1 MTNKLKE
8 KWLRLYDVTQ
18 KIGMMEP
25 WSDFSEKDQFV
36 YVWKGEEKSVH
47 FTFLGDSVGKCGI
60 ACYVGEDNYISA
72 RNRILSKNE
81 KQEPVF
87 MLQNALIC
95 IWDDREDISKED
107 YALIKSLGFSPRGKG
122 TWLHFNR
129 HEVGYMPTL
138 LTETDIDFLTVA
150 FENLTMM
157 LRAIYEQGLD
167 PEFDKG
173 KTLTR
178 WYDPKAEIY
187 YTHPLEVKLPKDI
200 GNYPVVTVKE
210 NDWLREVRAM
220 QSAGYSV
227 ELDWSYLPVPFSDK
241 DGRNIF
247 PRSMLAVEKES
258 GYILSSLLLTPEQE
272 LLGIA
277 FNLLD
282 QLIEKYGK
290 PQEILICDE
299 SLRGILAD
307 ACKKVNIK
315 VTVKKRLS
323 QVNAARKKL
332 IETM

>member
-8 KWLRLYDVTQ
+8 KWLRLYGVTQ
-18 KIGMMEP
+18 GIGMMEP

-47 FTFLGDSVGKCGI
+47 FTFLGDSIEKYGI
-60 ACYVGEDNYISA
+60 ACYVGEENYTSA
-72 RNRILSKNE
+72 RNRMLSKNE

-122 TWLHFNR
+122 AWLHFNR
-129 HEVGYMPTL
+129 YEVGYLPTSI
-138 LTETDIDFLTVA
+138 TEADIDFLTTA
-150 FENLTMM
+150 FENLAMM
-157 LRAIYEQGLD
+157 LRAIYEQGLN

-178 WYDPKAEIY
+178 WYDPKAELY
-187 YTHPLEVKLPKDI
+187 YTHPLEVELPKDM

-220 QSAGYSV
+220 QSPGYSV
-227 ELDWSYLPVPFSDK
+227 ELDWSYLPVVFSDK
-241 DGRNIF
+241 GGRSIF
-247 PRSMLAVEKES
+247 PRSVLAVEKES
-258 GYILSSLLLTPEQE
+258 GSILASLLLTPTQE
-272 LLGIA
+272 LSGVA

-299 SLRGILAD
+299 SLRGILSD

-323 QVNAARKKL
+323 QVKIARKQL
-332 IETM
+332 IESM